1 MVIPMSGFELR
12 AKFYPLVPTLAQFI
26 EEAQEGVD
34 YPFAVQQVL
43 VLNRRDY
50 ARLCRDLN
58 KEYDFERQLPE
69 EGYDPV
75 YGSFTC
81 ALVRPAS
88 GRDGLLL
95 TRYAGQIFAAHLPDC
110 ALLDLGKVP
119 CQHISL
125 IPPKRQDREAA
136 L

>member
-1 MVIPMSGFELR
+1 MSGFELR
-12 AKFYPLVPTLAQFI
+12 AKFYPLVPTLAQLV

-34 YPFAVQQVL
+34 YPFTVQKVL

-50 ARLCRDLN
+50 DLLCRDLD
-58 KEYDFERQLPE
+58 KEYGFERMLPM

-81 ALVRPAS
+81 ALVMPAS

-95 TRYAGQIFAAHLPDC
+95 TRYADQIFAAHLPDC
-110 ALLDLGKVP
+110 ALLDFGKVP

-125 IPPKRQDREAA
+125 TPPKRQDREAA
-136 L
+136 R

>member
-1 MVIPMSGFELR
+1 MSGFELR
-12 AKFYPLVPTLAQFI
+12 AKFYPLVPTLAQLI
-26 EEAQEGVD
+26 EEAQEGVE
-34 YPFAVQQVL
+34 YPFAVQRVL

-50 ARLCRDLN
+50 DRLCAALD
-58 KEYDFERQLPE
+58 KGYDFERRLPV

-81 ALVRPAS
+81 ALVRPTN

-110 ALLDLGKVP
+110 ALLDLEELP

-125 IPPKRQDREAA
+125 TPPKRQDREAA
-136 L
+136 R

>member
-1 MVIPMSGFELR
+1 MSGFELR
-12 AKFYPLVPTLAQFI
+12 AKFYPLVPTLAQLI
-26 EEAQEGVD
+26 EEAQEGVN
-34 YPFAVQQVL
+34 YPFTVQQVL

-50 ARLCRDLN
+50 AQLCVELD
-58 KEYDFERQLPE
+58 KGYDFERQLPK

-81 ALVRPAS
+81 ALVRPAN

-95 TRYAGQIFAAHLPDC
+95 TRYAGQIFVAHLPDC
-110 ALLDLGKVP
+110 TLLDIGKVP

-125 IPPKRQDREAA
+125 TQPKRQDWEAA
-136 L
+136 R

>member
-1 MVIPMSGFELR
+1 MSGFELR
-12 AKFYPLVPTLAQFI
+12 AKFYPLVPTLAQLV
-26 EEAQEGVD
+26 EEAQEGVE
-34 YPFAVQQVL
+34 YPFTVQQVL
-43 VLNRRDY
+43 ALNRRDY
-50 ARLCRDLN
+50 HQLCRDLN
-58 KEYDFERQLPE
+58 KEYDFERRLLE

-81 ALVRPAS
+81 ALVRPTN

-95 TRYAGQIFAAHLPDC
+95 TRYAGQIFAAHLPDR

-125 IPPKRQDREAA
+125 NPPKR
-136 L
+136 